1 MASEGENS
9 TAPEAVQELVD
20 RLVARAEA
28 RGDSCV
34 ELSELSEII
43 QEGSRAWR

>member
-1 MASEGENS
+1 MASESENS
-9 TAPEAVQELVD
+9 TVPEAVQDLAD
-20 RLVARAEA
+20 QLVARAEV

-43 QEGSRAWR
+43 QGSRAWR